1 MKNTEVTE
9 IVILTQEFVKINNLI
24 HIVAPTILKY
34 LKTVM
39 LALFNEKEFSVTNTP
54 KNDHSKIIQN

>member
-9 IVILTQEFVKINNLI
+9 IVILTLEFVKINNLI

-34 LKTVM
+34 LKTAI
-39 LALFNEKEFSVTNTP
+39 LALVFTNAQTLFWG
-54 KNDHSKIIQN
+54 S